1 VKVVLDF
8 NLSAWIKGV
17 EVDATSYEDAVSK
30 LYQMSFEE
38 ILETGFSKD
47 FTISDVDGQVIE
59 KQVKVK
65 VYDIEYDVEY
75 GDESDYE
82 SPEAYIQFIN
92 SLPTALAVT
101 LTVEPNDDLEEL
113 IADEILYFHKGK
125 LLEHGPK
132 TQVLDAPAM
141 AETKQFLEF
150 YGV

>member
-1 VKVVLDF
+1 MKVVLDF

-92 SLPTALAVT
+92 SLPTTLAVT

-113 IADEILYFHKGK
+113 IADEILY
-125 LLEHGPK
+125 
-132 TQVLDAPAM
+132 
-141 AETKQFLEF
+141 ETKWAVNNFRFMILEEN
-150 YGV
+150 

>member
-1 VKVVLDF
+1 MKVVLDF

-92 SLPTALAVT
+92 SLPTTLTVT

-113 IADEILYFHKGK
+113 IADEILY
-125 LLEHGPK
+125 
-132 TQVLDAPAM
+132 
-141 AETKQFLEF
+141 ETKWAANNFRFIILEEN
-150 YGV
+150 

>member
-1 VKVVLDF
+1 MKVVLDF

-17 EVDATSYEDAVSK
+17 EVDAASYEDAVSK

-92 SLPTALAVT
+92 SLPTTLAVT

-113 IADEILYFHKGK
+113 IADEILY
-125 LLEHGPK
+125 
-132 TQVLDAPAM
+132 
-141 AETKQFLEF
+141 ETKWAANNFRFMILEEN
-150 YGV
+150 